1 MSGIG
6 KLAAIEEATDIGPPL
21 VPVGSAVYDP
31 GCVKTL
37 YFIMIG
43 VIPAI

>member
-1 MSGIG
+1 MSVRLSRFEIAFMSLMG
-6 KLAAIEEATDIGPPL
+6 
-21 VPVGSAVYDP
+21 P

-43 VIPAI
+43 VIPAV

>member
-1 MSGIG
+1 LNLSV
-6 KLAAIEEATDIGPPL
+6 D
-21 VPVGSAVYDP
+21 DP

-43 VIPAI
+43 VVPAL